1 MNYINCH
8 SHTDTQTKR
17 TDTKKKTKN
26 KKKRHYKTKEL
37 IIKRVKYT
45 HERAQ
50 LWNFSNEIILTGGDK
65 RVWRVTKVATRIWI
79 SWNALHCMDWNG

>member
-45 HERAQ
+45 HTNE
-50 LWNFSNEIILTGGDK
+50 LNFGIFQMK
-65 RVWRVTKVATRIWI
+65 
-79 SWNALHCMDWNG
+79 